1 MTPRNRWARLERRLA
16 EAPFE
21 TPIAIWFGCIG
32 WIGLISG
39 RGITPASLQDTLPI
53 WLVQAWTVGIALGG
67 TLTALGKLR
76 QRDRLE
82 SSGLVLLGYGVTLY
96 GATLAVAAGLNGA
109 TAAAAMFAIAA
120 GCAIRL
126 RVLTLSHR
134 ARSVAGVIAHHTED
148 CS

>member
-1 MTPRNRWARLERRLA
+1 MNVRNVWAKAERRLA

-21 TPIAIWFGCIG
+21 TPIAIWFGVIG
-32 WIGLISG
+32 WIGIATG
-39 RGITPASLQDTLPI
+39 QGITPATLEDALPI

-67 TLTALGKLR
+67 TLTAFGKLR
-76 QRDRLE
+76 QRDRIE

-96 GATLAVAAGLNGA
+96 GGVLVKVAGEAGI

-126 RVLTLSHR
+126 RVLALSHR
-134 ARSVAGVIAHHTED
+134 ARAVACTIRNDGDRE
-148 CS
+148 